1 MGARSVL
8 DWGYSCNTF
17 IYYSY
22 NYKSYLLWCRQENK
36 EKEMSENMLYLM
48 LDKRENHYYAKVG
61 LAKKPRER
69 RRAYATH
76 NPCAIMRSTC
86 AGMGNEEV
94 ICQNKLSQMSICR
107 IKSTEWYEIDKQ
119 TFEYLYTYG
128 MGALR
133 PKQQPIHFIE
143 E

>member
-1 MGARSVL
+1 
-8 DWGYSCNTF
+8 
-17 IYYSY
+17 
-22 NYKSYLLWCRQENK
+22 
-36 EKEMSENMLYLM
+36 MLYLM

-86 AGMGNEEV
+86 AGTGNEEV
-94 ICQNKLSQMSICR
+94 ICQNNLSRMSICR

>member
-1 MGARSVL
+1 
-8 DWGYSCNTF
+8 
-17 IYYSY
+17 
-22 NYKSYLLWCRQENK
+22 
-36 EKEMSENMLYLM
+36 MLYLM

-94 ICQNKLSQMSICR
+94 ICQNKLSRMSICR

-119 TFEYLYTYG
+119 TFEYLKRTNIDDITFNKAISKICDSYRVTKEDKIVLKK
-128 MGALR
+128 MKKKSNIA
-133 PKQQPIHFIE
+133 
-143 E
+143 

>member
-1 MGARSVL
+1 
-8 DWGYSCNTF
+8 
-17 IYYSY
+17 
-22 NYKSYLLWCRQENK
+22 
-36 EKEMSENMLYLM
+36 MLYLM

-69 RRAYATH
+69 RRADATH

-94 ICQNKLSQMSICR
+94 ICQNKLSRMSICR

-133 PKQQPIHFIE
+133 PKQKPIHFIE

>member
-1 MGARSVL
+1 
-8 DWGYSCNTF
+8 
-17 IYYSY
+17 
-22 NYKSYLLWCRQENK
+22 
-36 EKEMSENMLYLM
+36 MLYLM

-94 ICQNKLSQMSICR
+94 ICQNKLSRMSICR
-107 IKSTEWYEIDKQ
+107 IKSTEWYEIDKK

>member
-1 MGARSVL
+1 
-8 DWGYSCNTF
+8 
-17 IYYSY
+17 
-22 NYKSYLLWCRQENK
+22 
-36 EKEMSENMLYLM
+36 MLYLM
-48 LDKRENHYYAKVG
+48 LDKRENQYYAKVG
-61 LAKKPRER
+61 LAKRPRER

-86 AGMGNEEV
+86 AGMGNEEA

-107 IKSTEWYEIDKQ
+107 IGSTEWYEVDKR

-133 PKQQPIHFIE
+133 PKQQPIHFVE
-143 E
+143 EQGFISLLEVRRSTSKNYS

>member
-1 MGARSVL
+1 
-8 DWGYSCNTF
+8 
-17 IYYSY
+17 
-22 NYKSYLLWCRQENK
+22 
-36 EKEMSENMLYLM
+36 MLYLM
-48 LDKRENHYYAKVG
+48 LDKREKQYYAKVG
-61 LAKKPRER
+61 LAKRPKER

-86 AGMGNEEV
+86 AGTGNEET
-94 ICQNKLSQMSICR
+94 ICQSKLSQMSIAR
-107 IKSTEWYEIDKQ
+107 IGSTEWYEVDKQ

>member
-1 MGARSVL
+1 
-8 DWGYSCNTF
+8 
-17 IYYSY
+17 
-22 NYKSYLLWCRQENK
+22 
-36 EKEMSENMLYLM
+36 MLYLM

-61 LAKKPRER
+61 LAKRPRER

-86 AGMGNEEV
+86 AGTGNEEA

-107 IKSTEWYEIDKQ
+107 IGSTEWYEIDKR

-143 E
+143 EQGFISLLLFRRSTSKI